1 MLFRTAKSTQKTHQ
15 RERAI
20 FARHYLGFS
29 EWCCSI
35 EKSFGMTGG
44 KDIFYFFLSTRT
56 DVQQLK
62 NVLASGHNLE
72 IILPK
77 RLYLVRKILNNKL
90 KKKKR
95 LHNIF
100 QKFDGFIA
108 WKLDVRVHSVGILD
122 VHSVGILDGLNI

>member
-1 MLFRTAKSTQKTHQ
+1 
-15 RERAI
+15 
-20 FARHYLGFS
+20 
-29 EWCCSI
+29 
-35 EKSFGMTGG
+35 MTGG
-44 KDIFYFFLSTRT
+44 KDIFYFVSLLFLSTRY

-90 KKKKR
+90 KKKKM

-100 QKFDGFIA
+100 QKFDGFIVR
-108 WKLDVRVHSVGILD
+108 KLDVQYIA
-122 VHSVGILDGLNI
+122 